1 MSNQNIARMKVVGA
15 TLLTEE
21 EFTQLPAHLHLY
33 DHWWWLRSKGLD
45 SRCAKCVYDSGKV
58 GEHVV
63 SLVHLTIR
71 PVLTVENA
79 AAAGYGVGDAF
90 LFGGKRFEMISE
102 DRAFCCE
109 NIGTTVF
116 REDPFLSDSN
126 DYEASL
132 VKLIVDHW
140 FESFREH

>member
-1 MSNQNIARMKVVGA
+1 
-15 TLLTEE
+15 
-21 EFTQLPAHLHLY
+21 
-33 DHWWWLRSKGLD
+33 
-45 SRCAKCVYDSGKV
+45 
-58 GEHVV
+58 
-63 SLVHLTIR
+63 
-71 PVLTVENA
+71 
-79 AAAGYGVGDAF
+79 
-90 LFGGKRFEMISE
+90 MISE